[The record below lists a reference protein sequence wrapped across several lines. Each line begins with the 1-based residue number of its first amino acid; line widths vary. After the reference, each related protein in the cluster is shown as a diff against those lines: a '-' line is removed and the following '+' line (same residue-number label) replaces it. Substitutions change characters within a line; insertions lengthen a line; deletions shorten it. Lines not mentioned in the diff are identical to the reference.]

1 MACRRHSTHS
11 LLNRLRKKKKEMPPV
26 EKPKVL
32 KTHLR
37 NRIIPPEMA
46 GSMVGMYNSEIFNQ
60 VEVKSEMTGH
70 CLGEFSIT

>member
-1 MACRRHSTHS
+1 M
-11 LLNRLRKKKKEMPPV
+11 

-46 GSMVGMYNSEIFNQ
+46 GSMVGMYNSKILNQ
-60 VEVKSEMTGH
+60 VEVKPEMTGH
-70 CLGEFSIT
+70 CLGKFSII